1 MGLGR
6 TSSLPLNTIDVEL
19 RMSTPCAI
27 RSTMADKSSFGCGQ
41 IGYSHVAALR
51 GHQLASEPERSA
63 SDEMPS
69 LRTTL

>member
-19 RMSTPCAI
+19 RTSPLYAI
-27 RSTMADKSSFGCGQ
+27 RSTTADKSSFGYGQ

-51 GHQLASEPERSA
+51 GHQLASEPECFA